1 MRLQI
6 NTLVLFLLG
15 LYFNPYSFSIQT
27 KGAIFLRES
36 EGSKYFMFGDG
47 TVGEVDTILSW
58 GLLYLWSINM
68 KNIQVG

>member
-47 TVGEVDTILSW
+47 TVGEVDTILS
-58 GLLYLWSINM
+58 
-68 KNIQVG
+68 